1 MTHNARRVAR
11 SLLASTSM
19 ASSSIPTLL
28 SCLFIHIQI
37 INSNNWIG
45 YAAEGNIPVILSVFQ
60 GTSFLLYPLSGWIAE
75 VFFTNFRMIKWSFF
89 AMLISTVASI
99 VTCFLPILSQKTI
112 FVYATSSTV
121 VAIITGLIGF
131 SMYESNAIQFG
142 MDQML
147 EASSEQLSSF
157 IHWYF
162 WCVNVGPLIT
172 YYVILS
178 VYLVFTKCIVKV
190 DQNHDDISYLFGE
203 IFLPIVCVQ
212 LALSLCGIIF
222 MFLIPRW
229 FNINQASKKPLKI
242 IFGVLNYSLKHKY
255 PERRSAFTYWENDI
269 PSRID
274 LGKEKYGGPFTYEQV
289 EDVKSMLRLL
299 LLMVSL
305 FGYHL
310 SGDGYSLTYY
320 IISTMGC
327 SAIAPSA
334 LMTVNPQ
341 HITVLV
347 VVLAIPLYQIIK
359 KYSSRYTPSL
369 LNKLF
374 LGLLLCLVSECIQC
388 NLSLLLPKREFRCPE
403 WHLLYFKNK
412 PSILMH
418 CIISH
423 IKIVNNGSCEQICF
437 THPHPGDSFLYLSAI
452 PLILN
457 GVIYLLVFVTTVEF
471 ICAQSP
477 NAMKGLLIGVWYSM
491 LFIKYSVVNN
501 LDIHPITLHMD
512 NWIVYHGI
520 KGLCIFVSI
529 VSFSLVHKFYK
540 YRERDEIVN
549 EQAMIEEQYEREL
562 LLNSSRSLE
571 YS

>member
-1 MTHNARRVAR
+1 MTHITRRVAM
-11 SLLASTSM
+11 SLFASTSM
-19 ASSSIPTLL
+19 ASFSILILL

-37 INSNNWIG
+37 LNSNNWIS
-45 YAAEGNIPVILSVFQ
+45 YAAEGNLPVILSIFQ
-60 GTSFLLYPLSGWIAE
+60 GTLFLLYPFSGWLAE

-89 AMLISTVASI
+89 VMLISSVASI
-99 VTCFLPILSQKTI
+99 VTCLLLILDRKTI
-112 FVYATSSTV
+112 LVYGTSSTV
-121 VAIITGLIGF
+121 IAIITGLIGF
-131 SMYESNAIQFG
+131 GMYESNAVQFG

-162 WCVNVGPLIT
+162 WCVNVGPLFI

-178 VYLVFTKCIVKV
+178 VYLVFTKCIMEV
-190 DQNHDDISYLFGE
+190 DQIDNDISYLFGGV
-203 IFLPIVCVQ
+203 FVPVFCVQ
-212 LALSLCGIIF
+212 LVLSLCGIIF

-229 FNINQASKKPLKI
+229 FNINQVSKKPLKI
-242 IFGVLNYSLKHKY
+242 FFGVLNYSLKHKY

-269 PSRID
+269 PPRID

-299 LLMVSL
+299 LLIVSL

-310 SGDGYSLTYY
+310 LGDGYSLNYY

-327 SAIAPSA
+327 PALAPSL
-334 LMTVNPQ
+334 LMTINPQ

-347 VVLAIPLYQIIK
+347 VVLAIPLYQFIK
-359 KYSSRYTPSL
+359 RYLSRYNPSL
-369 LNKLF
+369 LKKLF
-374 LGLLLCLVSECIQC
+374 FGLLLCLFSECIQC
-388 NLSLLLPKREFRCPE
+388 NLSLLLPKREFRCPGL
-403 WHLLYFKNK
+403 HLINFKNK
-412 PSILMH
+412 PSLLMH
-418 CIISH
+418 CIVTH

-452 PLILN
+452 PLVLN

-491 LFIKYSVVNN
+491 QFIKYSVVNN

-512 NWIVYHGI
+512 NWSIYHGI
-520 KGLCIFVSI
+520 KGLCIFLSI
-529 VSFSLVHKFYK
+529 VSFSLVHKCYQ

-562 LLNSSRSLE
+562 LLNSSHSLE
-571 YS
+571 